1 MAVDTDAG
9 DPYRRPM
16 TWTPPPPRSGHPY
29 YMHDAIYA
37 QPGALRLVVRSNH
50 EALAAAAGRLRA
62 MDRVVLAGIG
72 TSWHATLVGELLL
85 AHAGRLGHRVRA
97 LHSFEFKNYWPE
109 PDARTGVV
117 VVSHRGTK
125 RYSLEAL
132 AKATGR
138 AGVGV
143 VITGRGSGEGLQVAD
158 IVLRTVE
165 QEASA
170 AHTVSYTCAL
180 ALLGALAAEI
190 GGDDALRH
198 ALEELPDQMAV
209 LLGQEAWEDLA
220 ARFADRR
227 QYWFVGGGPNTAT
240 ALEAALKMNEA
251 NHSRTVGYNV
261 EQFLHGPWA
270 GLDEDD
276 ALFVIAP
283 PGPAYERCLVA
294 ARAAREIGAPVVA
307 IVQEGDRD
315 LAALAAETITI
326 PPVPELLSPMLT
338 VVPLQLFT
346 YHLAVHRGVNPDT
359 MRADQP
365 RHGRARAGLAL

>member
-1 MAVDTDAG
+1 M
-9 DPYRRPM
+9 P
-16 TWTPPPPRSGHPY
+16 WTPPPPRTGPPY

-37 QPGALRLVVRSNH
+37 QPGALRLVVRSKQD
-50 EALAAAAGRLRA
+50 ALAAAAGRLRA
-62 MDRVVLAGIG
+62 MERVILAGIG

-85 AHAGRLGHRVRA
+85 AGPGGLGHRVRA
-97 LHSFEFKNYWPE
+97 LHSFEFRNYWPE

-132 AKATGR
+132 AKSTGR

-143 VITGRGSGEGLQVAD
+143 VVTGRGSGEGLQVAD
-158 IVLRTVE
+158 HVLRTVE

-170 AHTVSYTCAL
+170 AHTVSYTCAM
-180 ALLGALAAEI
+180 ALLAALAAEL
-190 GGDDALRH
+190 GGAEEIRRG
-198 ALEELPDQMAV
+198 LEMLPDQMAT

-251 NHSRTVGYNV
+251 NHARTVGYNV

-270 GLDEDD
+270 GLDKDD
-276 ALFVIAP
+276 ALFVIGP

-294 ARAAREIGAPVVA
+294 ARAAGEIGAPVVA
-307 IVQEGDRD
+307 IVEEGDRE
-315 LAALAAETITI
+315 LAALAAETIAL
-326 PPVPELLSPMLT
+326 PRMPELLSPILA

-365 RHGRARAGLAL
+365 RHGRARAAMTL